1 MKKLISILLVLSM
14 IFISTGTVIATELEA
29 DSPSYAL
36 EDFFKDYHEY
46 SLSEMIRFIGA
57 NPAAY
62 SYVEYLSY
70 NHLRYYE
77 GNYDLWTT
85 IHVSGDFSQ
94 TSARAKVFSQFAAK
108 INTEKYMTE
117 DNTETYRYLDYC
129 VINTSRPSSPSSYMK
144 NFSIL
149 VGDKGNICFL
159 IEIKNEFIKHL
170 KSLDRIERNRKILN
184 FLMNLMDD
192 EFVGVSFSFLDDPM
206 IYNDYASYAT
216 TDTPSTFSNINTSTN
231 NSPSFTYITPDTY
244 EPIVNGDCNADG
256 NVNGADCNMM
266 KRAILGFEEG
276 IDPLA
281 VDLATDGE
289 LNAKDSLALKRKI
302 TIG

>member
-14 IFISTGTVIATELEA
+14 IFISTGTVFATELEA

-77 GNYDLWTT
+77 GDYDLWTT
-85 IHVSGDFSQ
+85 LH
-94 TSARAKVFSQFAAK
+94 TSTTERQKVFNQFLGK
-108 INTEKYMTE
+108 LNTEKYLNE
-117 DNTETYRYLDYC
+117 DNTEVYRYYDFCDL
-129 VINTSRPSSPSSYMK
+129 NFSRPQAPNAYLK
-144 NFSIL
+144 TYSIL
-149 VGDKGNICFL
+149 VGDKGNYCCL
-159 IEIKNEFIKHL
+159 IEIKNDFIKHL
-170 KSLDRIERNRKILN
+170 KSLDTITRNKVILN

-192 EFVGVSFSFLDDPM
+192 GIVGVSFSFLDDPM
-206 IYNDYASYAT
+206 IYNDYASGSNTDTSSDSANT
-216 TDTPSTFSNINTSTN
+216 TDTPASFSC
-231 NSPSFTYITPDTY
+231 ITPDTY

-256 NVNGADCNMM
+256 NVNGVDSYLMRSTLSGNDDGC
-266 KRAILGFEEG
+266 

-281 VDLATDGE
+281 VDISRDGE

>member
-1 MKKLISILLVLSM
+1 MKRIVSILLVLSM
-14 IFISTGTVIATELEA
+14 IFISTGTVFATELEA

-62 SYVEYLSY
+62 GYVEYLSY
-70 NHLRYYE
+70 NYMGLDDYNYD
-77 GNYDLWTT
+77 YDLWTT

-94 TSARAKVFSQFAAK
+94 TSARSKVFSQFAAK

-206 IYNDYASYAT
+206 IYNDYASYAS
-216 TDTPSTFSNINTSTN
+216 TDTPSTFVNT
-231 NSPSFTYITPDTY
+231 NSSSFTYINPDTC

-256 NVNGADCNMM
+256 SVNGIDSYLMRGTLSGNDDSC
-266 KRAILGFEEG
+266 

-281 VDLATDGE
+281 VDISRDGE